1 MQEISLQGQGRPRI
15 VIVGCGFGGLFAARA
30 LRRAPADV
38 LVIDHNNYHLF
49 QPLLYQV
56 ASAALAPADIALPI
70 RTILRHQPNASVML
84 GEVEQVNLAAQY
96 VHAGDSRVPY
106 DYLIL
111 APGAVDN
118 YFGHS
123 EWHAFA
129 PGMKE
134 VEDATLI
141 RSRMLLS
148 FETAEIESDPA
159 ERAAH
164 LAFII
169 VGGGPTGVELAGAIK
184 ELAVDVIARDFRVAD
199 TRRARVIL
207 VEAGPRL
214 LPALH
219 ADSSERALKQLHD
232 LGVEVL
238 LGEPVTAIFEDGVE
252 VGGERIRSYNV
263 IWAAGVRAS
272 PLVSTLDAELGPGG
286 RVKVA
291 PDCSIPGYPNAFVIG
306 DAAYLVDSAT
316 GQPVPGVSQGAL
328 QMGKYVARVIEEEL
342 AGNRASATRA
352 RGFHY
357 KDLGSMATVGK
368 SRAVV
373 EIGRLHF
380 GGLLAW
386 FAWMALH
393 ITVLIGFRNRIAVLT
408 SWIYSYVFFR
418 RGSRL
423 ITGLAPTKVKQPIA
437 PATSTSQPPS
447 P

>member
-1 MQEISLQGQGRPRI
+1 MAASPSPR
-15 VIVGCGFGGLFAARA
+15 VVVVGCGFGGLFATQA
-30 LRRAPADV
+30 LRRAPVDV
-38 LVIDHNNYHLF
+38 LVIDRNNYHLF

-56 ASAALAPADIALPI
+56 ASAALAPADIAQPI
-70 RTILRHQPNASVML
+70 RTILRDQTNVSVML
-84 GEVEQVNLAAQY
+84 GEVSQVDLGQNRLQ
-96 VHAGDSRVPY
+96 VGDSRVPY

-123 EWHAFA
+123 EWHRFA

-159 ERAAH
+159 EQAAH

-184 ELAVDVIARDFRVAD
+184 ELAVDVIPRDFRVAD

-207 VEAGPRL
+207 IEAGPRL
-214 LPALH
+214 LPAMH
-219 ADSSERALKQLHD
+219 EDSSMRALKQLES
-232 LGVEVL
+232 LGVEVR
-238 LGEPVTAIFEDGVE
+238 LGKPVTGVFENGVE
-252 VGGERIRSYNV
+252 IDGERLYSYNV

-272 PLVSTLDAELGPGG
+272 PLVHTLGVESGPGG
-286 RVKVA
+286 RVKVL
-291 PDCSIPGYPNAFVIG
+291 PDCSIPGHPNVFVIG
-306 DAAYLVDSAT
+306 DAATLVDPQT
-316 GQPVPGVSQGAL
+316 GQTVPGVSQGAM
-328 QMGKYVARVIEEEL
+328 QMGRFVARVIEEECKGVHHL
-342 AGNRASATRA
+342 RS

-357 KDLGSMATVGK
+357 RDLGSMATVGK

-386 FAWMALH
+386 MAWLALH
-393 ITVLIGFRNRIAVLT
+393 VTVLIGFRNRISVLL

-423 ITGLAPTKVKQPIA
+423 ITGLSPTNVKQPIA
-437 PATSTSQPPS
+437 PATSAAHSKPPS
-447 P
+447 

>member
-1 MQEISLQGQGRPRI
+1 MQSQGRARI

-30 LRRAPADV
+30 LRRAPAAV

-49 QPLLYQV
+49 QPLLYQI

-70 RTILRHQPNASVML
+70 RTILRHQRNASVML
-84 GEVEQVNLAAQY
+84 GEVEQVDLAAQY
-96 VHAGDSRVPY
+96 LHAGDSRVPY

-118 YFGHS
+118 YFEHA

-148 FETAEIESDPA
+148 FETAEIESDPV

-207 VEAGPRL
+207 IEAGPRL
-214 LPALH
+214 LSALH
-219 ADSSERALKQLHD
+219 ADSSERALQQLHD

-238 LGEPVTAIFEDGVE
+238 LCKPVTAIFADGVE

-272 PLVSTLDAELGPGG
+272 PLVSTLGAGLGPGG
-286 RVKVA
+286 RVKVL
-291 PDCSIPGYPNAFVIG
+291 PDCSIPGHPNAFVIG

-316 GQPVPGVSQGAL
+316 GRPVPGVSQGAL

-342 AGNRASATRA
+342 GGASGNRASASRA
-352 RGFHY
+352 QGFHY
-357 KDLGSMATVGK
+357 KDFGSMATVGK

-423 ITGLAPTKVKQPIA
+423 ITGLAPTNIKQPIA

>member
-1 MQEISLQGQGRPRI
+1 MAGERRPRI

-56 ASAALAPADIALPI
+56 ASAALAPADIAQPI
-70 RTILRHQPNASVML
+70 RTVLRYQANASVML
-84 GEVEQVNLAAQY
+84 GEVDRADLQEQY

-118 YFGHS
+118 YFGHA
-123 EWHAFA
+123 EWHGFA

-141 RSRMLLS
+141 RSRMLRS
-148 FETAEIESDPA
+148 FETAEVESDPA

-164 LAFII
+164 LAFVI

-184 ELAVDVIARDFRVAD
+184 ELAVDVIASDFRVAD

-207 VEAGPRL
+207 IEAGPRL

-219 ADSSERALKQLHD
+219 ADSSERALKQLHG

-238 LGEPVTAIFEDGVE
+238 LGKPVTQIFADGVE

-263 IWAAGVRAS
+263 IWAAGVKAA
-272 PLVSTLDAELGPGG
+272 PLVGTLGAELGPGG
-286 RVKVA
+286 RVKVL
-291 PDCSIPGYPNAFVIG
+291 PDCSVAGHPNVFVIG
-306 DAAYLVDSAT
+306 DAAYLVDTAT
-316 GQPVPGVSQGAL
+316 GQQVPGVSQGAL
-328 QMGKYVARVIEEEL
+328 QMGRYVAEVIETAL
-342 AGNRASATRA
+342 QKGTDAAGRLRAT
-352 RGFHY
+352 GFHY
-357 KDLGSMATVGK
+357 NDLGSMATVGK

-393 ITVLIGFRNRIAVLT
+393 ITVLIGFRNRVAVLL
-408 SWIYSYVFFR
+408 SWIYSYMFFR

-423 ITGLAPTKVKQPIA
+423 ITGLAPTGIKQPIA
-437 PATSTSQPPS
+437 PATSTLQPP
-447 P
+447 PPT